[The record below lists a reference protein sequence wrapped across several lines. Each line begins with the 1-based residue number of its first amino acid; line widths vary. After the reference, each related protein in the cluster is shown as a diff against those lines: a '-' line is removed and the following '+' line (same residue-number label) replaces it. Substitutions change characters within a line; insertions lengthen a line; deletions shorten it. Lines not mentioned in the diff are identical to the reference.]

1 MKTKIRQPP
10 VAEAQILKS
19 RYDEAVRIKDAWDY
33 RLRWAQSDHAEATK
47 YGGDTD
53 ATARNIRA
61 VEIHVTDAAT
71 ELQIARTAWMTATTN
86 TERRTA

>member
-1 MKTKIRQPP
+1 MKTTLRRPP
-10 VAEAQILKS
+10 VTESQILKN

-33 RLRWAQSDHAEATK
+33 RLQWAQAVHADATE

-53 ATARNIRA
+53 ATGRTITA
-61 VEIHVTDAAT
+61 VEIHVTDAAG
-71 ELQIARTAWMTATTN
+71 ELRVALNAWVNATTT

>member
-1 MKTKIRQPP
+1 MKTTLRRPP
-10 VAEAQILKS
+10 ATESQILKN
-19 RYDEAVRIKDAWDY
+19 RYEEAVRIKDAWDY
-33 RLRWAQSDHAEATK
+33 RLRWAQTDHAEATK

-61 VEIHVTDAAT
+61 VEIHVTDAAG
-71 ELQIARTAWMTATTN
+71 ELRVALNAWVNATTT

>member
-1 MKTKIRQPP
+1 MKTKIRRLPIT
-10 VAEAQILKS
+10 ESQILKN
-19 RYDEAVRIKDAWDY
+19 RYEEAVRIKDAWDY
-33 RLRWAQSDHAEATK
+33 RLRWAQTDHAEATK

-61 VEIHVTDAAT
+61 VEIHVTDAAG
-71 ELQIARTAWMTATTN
+71 ELQIARTAWMTATT